1 MEIALRAVLF
11 DLGTTLIRTAPVPE
25 IFNRLLAPHG
35 IQRPTEE
42 IDAALRKVSGNL
54 KPEDYAAPYIEF
66 WRLYNMKILEHVG
79 IHGNLESLADEITNR
94 WWGNADVE
102 LYPEVKETLK
112 ALREMGLKVGI
123 VTNGYQTDIDEIL
136 ARTGLAGAFD
146 VTVGADAVGL
156 PKPSKKIFLHALKEL
171 EVPAEETLFVG
182 DNLKLDYEGA
192 EDAGLNPL
200 LIDRDNGV
208 HEGIRRI
215 RDLREVVRYL

>member
-1 MEIALRAVLF
+1 MEIALKAVLF

-25 IFNRLLAPHG
+25 IFNRLLAPYG
-35 IQRPTEE
+35 IERPLKE
-42 IDAALRKVSGNL
+42 IDTALKEVGEQL
-54 KPEDYAAPYIEF
+54 KPEDYALPYVEF

-102 LYPEVKETLK
+102 LYPDVKETLK
-112 ALREMGLKVGI
+112 VLRETGLKIGI

-156 PKPSKKIFLHALKEL
+156 PKPSKKIFLHALKEMG
-171 EVPAEETLFVG
+171 VPAEETLFVG

-192 EDAGLNPL
+192 ENAGLNPL
-200 LIDRDNGV
+200 LIDRDNGA